1 MEVTKDGDF
10 LVYTETKTVE
20 VKLTLDEL
28 RNRKQ
33 GLLNEKED
41 LKRRTEETN
50 LRIAETQELIDK
62 CKELKIQSV
71 QEKMMAD
78 SIARTEEQLAQMKA
92 STNL

>member
-10 LVYTETKTVE
+10 LVYTETRVVE

-71 QEKMMAD
+71 QEKMLAAT
-78 SIARTEEQLAQMKA
+78 IAQREVELANMKA
-92 STNL
+92 TTNL